1 MEVRPAAF
9 AVCGTIMH
17 TPWRGAVEIV
27 EGALVEVA
35 DGAIARVARPSDSGY
50 AARLAAAER
59 AGNLVRLTPTQVL
72 LPGLIDLHVHAP
84 QWPQAGKAL
93 HLPLDQW
100 LRRHTF
106 PLEAR
111 YADTMFAREIY
122 AGLVDDLL
130 ANGTTTALYFATIHL
145 EASVALA
152 EICLDKGQRALVGRV
167 AMDDPEQCPDY
178 YRDVSAEA
186 GIALTT
192 EFIGAVRGFSGN
204 ASGLV
209 LPVVTPRFIP
219 SCTDA
224 LLEGL
229 GRLAADERCHIQTH
243 CSESDWAHAHVLGR
257 FGRTDTA
264 SLDRFGLLSRHT
276 VLAHGNFIDD
286 DDMGTIA
293 SRGCGIAHCPLSNF
307 YLSDAV
313 FPLRRALEKGVHVGL
328 GTDISGG
335 HSPSLLD
342 ACHHAI
348 VASRALEEGTDPRR
362 PAKARG
368 WPHSRID
375 FSEAFWL
382 ATAGGAEAL
391 DLPVGRIEAGFRFDA
406 MLLDTAVPDSNLRIF
421 QAVDSAEDVF
431 QKIVYNAG
439 RANIRKV
446 WVDGRLV
453 VDKPRAFS
461 SEDSSV
467 MPGPERSTLT
477 HH

>member
-1 MEVRPAAF
+1 MPF
-9 AVCGTIMH
+9 AVRGTIMH
-17 TPWRGAVEIV
+17 TPRRGAVEIV

-35 DGAIARVARPSDSGY
+35 DGAIARVTRPQDSGY
-50 AARLAAAER
+50 AGRLSAAEQS
-59 AGNLVRLTPTQVL
+59 GNLVRLTPTEVL

-100 LRRHTF
+100 LRQHTF

-111 YADTMFAREIY
+111 YADTAFARGIY
-122 AGLVDDLL
+122 GGLVDDLL

-145 EASVALA
+145 DASVALA
-152 EICLDKGQRALVGRV
+152 EICLEKGQRALVGRV
-167 AMDDPEQCPDY
+167 AMDDPEQCPEY
-178 YRDVSAEA
+178 YRDASAEA
-186 GIALTT
+186 GIALTA
-192 EFIGAVRGFSGN
+192 EFIGSVRGLDGN
-204 ASGLV
+204 AAGLV

-219 SCTDA
+219 SCSDA
-224 LLEGL
+224 LLDGL
-229 GRLAADERCHIQTH
+229 GRLAADERCHVQTH

-257 FGRTDTA
+257 FGRSDTA

-276 VLAHGNFIDD
+276 ILAHGNFIGE
-286 DDMGTIA
+286 DDMTTIA

-307 YLSDAV
+307 YLSNAV
-313 FPLRRALEKGVHVGL
+313 FPLRRALEKSLHVGL

-342 ACHHAI
+342 ACRHAI

-362 PAKARG
+362 PADTRG
-368 WPHSRID
+368 WPNSRID
-375 FSEAFWL
+375 FTEAFWL

-391 DLPVGRIEAGFRFDA
+391 DLPVGRIEAGLRFDA

-421 QAVDSAEDVF
+421 DAVDSLEDVF
-431 QKIVYNAG
+431 QKIVYNAA

-446 WVDGRLV
+446 WTDGRLV
-453 VDKPRAFS
+453 VDKTFPLPS
-461 SEDSSV
+461 KDTNV
-467 MPGPERSTLT
+467 MIGAEPGMARHPGNP
-477 HH
+477 

>member
-1 MEVRPAAF
+1 
-9 AVCGTIMH
+9 MH
-17 TPWRGAVEIV
+17 TPRRGALETV

-35 DGAIARVARPSDSGY
+35 DGAIAKVTRPQDSEY
-50 AARLAAAER
+50 AGRLAAAEQ
-59 AGNLVRLTPTQVL
+59 GGILVRLTPTQVL

-100 LRRHTF
+100 LRQHTF

-111 YADTMFAREIY
+111 YADTTFAREIY
-122 AGLVDDLL
+122 DGLVDDLL

-145 EASVALA
+145 DASIALA
-152 EICLDKGQRALVGRV
+152 EICRGKGQRALVGRV
-167 AMDDPEQCPDY
+167 AMDDREQCPGY
-178 YRDVSAEA
+178 YRDASAEA
-186 GIALTT
+186 GIALTA
-192 EFIGAVRGFSGN
+192 EFIDAVRGLSGN

-219 SCTDA
+219 SCSDA
-224 LLEGL
+224 LLQGL
-229 GRLAADERCHIQTH
+229 GRLAADERCHVQTH
-243 CSESDWAHAHVLGR
+243 CSESDWAHAHVLDR

-276 VLAHGNFIDD
+276 ILAHGNFIGE
-286 DDMGTIA
+286 DDMTMIA

-313 FPLRRALEKGVHVGL
+313 FPLRRALEKGLHVGL

-342 ACHHAI
+342 ACRHAI

-362 PAKARG
+362 PAETRG
-368 WPHSRID
+368 WPDSRID

-391 DLPVGRIEAGFRFDA
+391 DLPVGRIEAGLRFDA

-421 QAVDSAEDVF
+421 EAMDSLEDVF
-431 QKIVYNAG
+431 QKIVYNAA

-446 WVDGRLV
+446 WVEGRLV
-453 VDKPRAFS
+453 VDKPLTFS
-461 SEDSSV
+461 STDVLV
-467 MPGPERSTLT
+467 MPGP
-477 HH
+477 